1 MACNSF
7 APASCV
13 WKKSDMALASKVSRT
28 GAAVV
33 AAGVVWAGPQAVGV
47 AVADSQEQASSAA

>member
-1 MACNSF
+1 
-7 APASCV
+7 
-13 WKKSDMALASKVSRT
+13 MALASKVSRT

-47 AVADSQEQASSAA
+47 AVADSQEQASPAAAGGISGDDPAAG